1 MLYDLFKEREAQKY
15 DNPIPSRESILY
27 HIEKYKNPIH
37 RNELA
42 KELLIY
48 EKEKLEALR
57 RRLRAMERDG
67 QLGFTRRQGYSVLKK
82 INLLQGKV
90 IGHRDGFGFLRVSG
104 NKDDLY
110 LSITQMKM
118 CLHGDIVLAQK
129 ISSDRKS
136 RREARVIRVIEP
148 RNTRIVGRYLRNST
162 GGYVIP
168 DDHRL
173 KFEIFISDNNLLT
186 EYLGFIVVA
195 DLVQRPT
202 LKNQAI
208 GKIIKILG
216 KTIDTS
222 LAVNIALHTHNIP
235 HQWPKGLEKL
245 ISQVNV
251 EIPEDTK
258 HNRIDLRELP
268 LITIDGD
275 DACDLDDAVFC
286 IREKDSGWR
295 LWVAVAD
302 VSYYVK
308 PSTLLDDEAIH
319 RGTSVYFPSRVIPML
334 PEVLSTKLCSLNA
347 DVDRLCMVCE
357 MTVSSS
363 GELTSYKHYEAIMNS
378 SAQLTYNTV
387 WNILQGDKK
396 LRKQHLPLVKNLEE
410 LHSMYVALKKS
421 RKQRGGIVFD
431 IAEAKF
437 IFNIQ
442 NRIERVEKMVRNDAH
457 KIIEECMILANVAS
471 ACFVEEHGAP
481 ALFRDHDRPV
491 DDNIK
496 SFRVVLSELGL
507 TLCGG
512 EQPGPLDYSAL
523 LKKIHGR
530 SDKDMIQSMLL
541 RSMKQAVYDPE
552 NRGHFGL
559 ALPSYAHFT
568 SPIRR
573 YPDLI
578 LHRTIKYIVA
588 KNQKYLEKNCKLTST
603 GGYHYTTAQMLQLGQ
618 HCSMTERRADE
629 ATRDVTDW
637 LKCDFIKNK
646 IGEIFNGTISSVTSF
661 GFFVRLDD
669 FFIDG
674 LVHISTLEKNCYHF
688 DSIRQ
693 RLIGDRVNPTYRLG
707 DTVTVRLDS
716 VHLEERKII
725 LALISHT
732 STLFHINSTLK
743 KKIYTQKK
751 QRK

>member
-27 HIEKYKNPIH
+27 HIKKYNNPIH
-37 RNELA
+37 RDELA
-42 KELLIY
+42 KELLIH
-48 EKEKLEALR
+48 EKDRLEALR

-67 QLGFTRRQGYSVLKK
+67 QLGFTRQKGYSVLKK

-90 IGHRDGFGFLRVSG
+90 IGHRDGFGFLRVSA

-110 LSITQMKM
+110 LSMAQMKM

-129 ISSDRKS
+129 IRSDRKN
-136 RREARVIRVIEP
+136 RQEARVIRIIEP
-148 RNTRIVGRYLRNST
+148 RNARIVGRYLRHST
-162 GGYVIP
+162 GGYVVP

-173 KFEIFISDNNLLT
+173 KFEIFISNNNLLT
-186 EYLGFIVVA
+186 EYFGFIVVV
-195 DLVQRPT
+195 DLIQRPT

-208 GKIIKILG
+208 GKIVQILG
-216 KTIDTS
+216 NTIDTS
-222 LAVNIALHTHNIP
+222 TAINIALHTHNIP
-235 HQWPKGLEKL
+235 HQWPKDLEKL
-245 ISQVNV
+245 IPQLNI
-251 EIPEDTK
+251 EIPEDIK
-258 HNRIDLRELP
+258 HNRIDLRQLP
-268 LITIDGD
+268 LITIDGE

-286 IREKDSGWR
+286 TSAKGDGWR
-295 LWVAVAD
+295 LWVAIAD
-302 VSYYVK
+302 VSYYVR
-308 PSTLLDDEAIH
+308 PGTLLDDEAIH

-334 PEVLSTKLCSLNA
+334 PEVLSTKVCSLNA

-357 MTVSSS
+357 MTISSN
-363 GELTSYKHYEAIMNS
+363 GELTSYKHYEAVMNS

-396 LRKQHLPLVKNLEE
+396 LREYHLPLVNNLEE
-410 LHSMYVALKKS
+410 LHRMYVALKKS

-437 IFNIQ
+437 IFNVHS
-442 NRIERVEKMVRNDAH
+442 RIERVEKMVRNDAH

-471 ACFVEEHGAP
+471 ACFVEKHGAP
-481 ALFRDHDRPV
+481 ALFRDHDRPIG
-491 DDNIK
+491 DSIK
-496 SFRVVLSELGL
+496 SFRIVLSELGL
-507 TLCGG
+507 NLCGG
-512 EQPGPLDYSAL
+512 EQPSPLDYSAL
-523 LKKIHGR
+523 LKNIHGR

-541 RSMKQAVYDPE
+541 RSMKQAVYDAE

-559 ALPSYAHFT
+559 ALTSYAHFT

-578 LHRTIKYIVA
+578 LHRTIKYILA
-588 KNQKYLEKNCKLTST
+588 QNKKYLDKDCTLT
-603 GGYHYTTAQMLQLGQ
+603 GGYHYTTTQMLQLGQ
-618 HCSMTERRADE
+618 HCSITERRADE

-646 IGEIFNGTISSVTSF
+646 VGEIFNGTISGVASF
-661 GFFVRLDD
+661 GFFVRLSEI
-669 FFIDG
+669 FIDG
-674 LVHISTLEKNCYHF
+674 LVHISTLEKNCYRF

-693 RLIGDRVNPTYRLG
+693 HLIGDRINLTYRLG
-707 DTVTVRLDS
+707 DTVTVRLNC

-725 LALISHT
+725 LTLISHT
-732 STLFHINSTLK
+732 STLSHKGIALK
-743 KKIYTQKK
+743 KKTYTTK
-751 QRK
+751 